1 MEEDLL
7 HARQRLSMMIR
18 QEGEASPIFS
28 NDHSPIKI
36 DNEAN
41 EAVL

>member
-1 MEEDLL
+1 MEEDLV

-28 NDHSPIKI
+28 NDHSPMKI